1 MPQPRITGGPRVR
14 GSGRAPSG
22 DTIER
27 LTVTLPAG
35 LVRSLDE
42 LVLERKDD
50 VRAFNRSA
58 LIQEALVAY
67 LAALEP
73 ATHRDRSPQ

>member
-1 MPQPRITGGPRVR
+1 M
-14 GSGRAPSG
+14 
-22 DTIER
+22 
-27 LTVTLPAG
+27 TLPAG

-67 LAALEP
+67 LAALGP
-73 ATHRDRSPQ
+73 ATQGDRSPR